1 MFSLVH
7 HGHSRPTII
16 TLPVLEGCCV
26 FRVCVSVCQLV
37 LGCGDLHLA
46 LSQSLWQ
53 CLCLPVVLDHTVT
66 TSIIRRPA
74 FSPSAPCSLFVFALC
89 PCWLCAPSCPSCP
102 LSCAFRGVFVQV
114 HPCAAP
120 FFVVPVGSVAP
131 SRRVA
136 AFHGIAHAACS
147 CEAFSLAFLQL
158 SGWRGS
164 LARFLPALRL
174 ARRPCP
180 PHGGG
185 LRQTPHHLPHA
196 RSVGLVRPGGR
207 PTLSL
212 SLRPSAPPQMR
223 PCACPPSRHGTSFRV
238 IANMP
243 PACEVSSLAS
253 SASPADAAPCSL
265 PQSHVGAATQN
276 AVVHIDGDR

>member
-114 HPCAAP
+114 LRGVFVQVHPCAAP

-131 SRRVA
+131 SWRGDSLPW
-136 AFHGIAHAACS
+136 HCLCHQLM
-147 CEAFSLAFLQL
+147 EAFFFQL
-158 SGWRGS
+158 SGWR
-164 LARFLPALRL
+164 AFPPALWL
-174 ARRPCP
+174 AQLSRP
-180 PHGGG
+180 PHVGGPG
-185 LRQTPHHLPHA
+185 M
-196 RSVGLVRPGGR
+196 RSAPRSFCRSPRPAN
-207 PTLSL
+207 
-212 SLRPSAPPQMR
+212 SLRVLPRPSQCALAPIV
-223 PCACPPSRHGTSFRV
+223 SFVIRHQLPRRCQHATS
-238 IANMP
+238 M
-243 PACEVSSLAS
+243 
-253 SASPADAAPCSL
+253 
-265 PQSHVGAATQN
+265 
-276 AVVHIDGDR
+276 